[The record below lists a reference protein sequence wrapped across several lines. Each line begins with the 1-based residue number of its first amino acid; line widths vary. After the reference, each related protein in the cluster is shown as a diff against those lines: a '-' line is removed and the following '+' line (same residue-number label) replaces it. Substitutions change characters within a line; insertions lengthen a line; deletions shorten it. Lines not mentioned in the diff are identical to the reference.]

1 MALTNWDN
9 YFVAMA
15 GAAAALTGLI
25 FVSLSISLNKIHT
38 IPQLVDRALESLVI
52 LFTILVISSLC
63 LVPGQSYLWLGL
75 EILIASALTWGFVSS
90 LDVRIYRRIDKEY
103 KNVFLAHALLSQLAI
118 LPLYSGCLCVHAV
131 RKRRHLLAYTRYHFL
146 VYEKPARCL
155 GLAHRNK
162 QVIDL
167 S

>member
-118 LPLYSGCLCVHAV
+118 LPYIVGACVSMLYGNAGIYWLIPAIIFSFM
-131 RKRRHLLAYTRYHFL
+131 KSLLDAWVLLIEINR
-146 VYEKPARCL
+146 
-155 GLAHRNK
+155 
-162 QVIDL
+162 
-167 S
+167 